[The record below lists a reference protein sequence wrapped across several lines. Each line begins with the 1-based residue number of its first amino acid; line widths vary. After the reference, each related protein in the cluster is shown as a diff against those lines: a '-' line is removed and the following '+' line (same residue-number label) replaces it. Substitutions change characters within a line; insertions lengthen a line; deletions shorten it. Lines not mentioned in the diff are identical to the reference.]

1 MPILNLLKNM
11 RRLRKAEELSVE
23 QVRSLRESSPAEI
36 EVLSEILRGAWNNV
50 REVEPSDAPGSA
62 NHQ

>member
-23 QVRSLRESSPAEI
+23 QVRSLRESRFKSLLKHA
-36 EVLSEILRGAWNNV
+36 LQKSKFYQR
-50 REVEPSDAPGSA
+50 S
-62 NHQ
+62 